1 MAEVRDNRDMYRL
14 FPAVLAALSLALLAP
29 LSFAVE
35 PTTQLQIHVTN
46 TEGKPVGNASVIVR
60 FVPDRAIKI
69 KHTKTSWELRTSQGG
84 MVKIPEIPQGK
95 VQIQVIAKN
104 YQTFGN
110 TFDVEQEEKT
120 VEIVL
125 NPPQP
130 QYSADGPGD
139 PTKK

>member
-1 MAEVRDNRDMYRL
+1 MVEVRDNRDMYRL
-14 FPAVLAALSLALLAP
+14 FPAVLAALPIALFAP
-29 LSFAVE
+29 LSFAIE

-46 TEGKPVGNASVIVR
+46 TEGKAVGNASVIVR

-69 KHTKTSWELRTSQGG
+69 KHTKTSWELRTSQQG

-104 YQTFGN
+104 YQTYGN
-110 TFDVEQEEKT
+110 TFDVQQEEKT
-120 VEIVL
+120 LEIVL

-130 QYSADGPGD
+130 QYSVDGPGD
-139 PTKK
+139 PRKK